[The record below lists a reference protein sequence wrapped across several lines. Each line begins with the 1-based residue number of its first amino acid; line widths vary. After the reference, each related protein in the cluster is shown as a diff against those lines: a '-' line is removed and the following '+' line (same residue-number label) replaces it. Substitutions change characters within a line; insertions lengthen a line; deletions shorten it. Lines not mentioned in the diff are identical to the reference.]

1 LATLLN
7 SDPTLDLHVV
17 EAVKLHMLRCAMEL
31 HRGSANGSDDV
42 PLFAM
47 LMFARDTSETPKD
60 LMNNHLREVGNSG
73 GLEQVSCYSF
83 YQ

>member
-1 LATLLN
+1 
-7 SDPTLDLHVV
+7 
-17 EAVKLHMLRCAMEL
+17 MEL
-31 HRGSANGSDDV
+31 HRGNTNGADDV

-73 GLEQVSCYSF
+73 GLEQVSCYCDVMECSSYLF
-83 YQ
+83 GSSCICNFVSETTVNVLI

>member
-1 LATLLN
+1 
-7 SDPTLDLHVV
+7 
-17 EAVKLHMLRCAMEL
+17 MEL
-31 HRGSANGSDDV
+31 HRGNTSGADDV

-73 GLEQVSCYSF
+73 GLEQVRYYSF
-83 YQ
+83 YQYL

>member
-1 LATLLN
+1 
-7 SDPTLDLHVV
+7 
-17 EAVKLHMLRCAMEL
+17 MEL

-60 LMNNHLREVGNSG
+60 LMNNHLREVGNSV